1 MNKSRKSGTAIP
13 KLSVSSQPRVKLGR
27 RPLSAD
33 GQARDVRLV
42 VLLTPAEAAAF
53 EAQAKAE
60 KTDSR
65 ALARRA
71 LHDKCPMIST

>member
-1 MNKSRKSGTAIP
+1 MTKSRKSGTTMP
-13 KLSVSSQPRVKLGR
+13 KSSETSQPRVKLGR

-33 GQARDVRLV
+33 GQSRDVRIV

-53 EAQAKAE
+53 EAQAAAE

-65 ALARRA
+65 TLARRA

>member
-1 MNKSRKSGTAIP
+1 MPKSSPHRT
-13 KLSVSSQPRVKLGR
+13 RLGR
-27 RPLSAD
+27 RPLSSD
-33 GQARDVRLV
+33 GQSRTVRLV
-42 VLLTPAEAAAF
+42 VLLTQVEADAF
-53 EAQAKAE
+53 EAVAMSE